1 MRTRTR
7 TWLASAAAAI
17 VAAAFTG
24 TAQAGPPIVNDHF
37 DFTSTHIE
45 QEEHE
50 GFCPDIPFLVLF
62 EGHAKGSTLAVHHGD
77 GFVYF
82 GTRVRVSDTYT
93 NVETGRSMSI
103 EVVLSSKDQTIVDN
117 GDGTIT
123 ITGQD
128 TGRQRSFDDDG
139 NLLFTD
145 TGLIRYEVLIDTAGT
160 PGDPEDDEF
169 LAFLGETKV
178 AGPHET
184 LDRDFCA
191 DLLEFIG

>member
-1 MRTRTR
+1 MRTRAR
-7 TWLASAAAAI
+7 TWLASAIGA
-17 VAAAFTG
+17 VMAAAFTG
-24 TAQAGPPIVNDHF
+24 IAQAGPPIENEHF
-37 DFTSTHIE
+37 DETSTHIE

-62 EGHAKGSTLAVHHGD
+62 EGHAKGSTLVVHHGD

-82 GTRVRVSDTYT
+82 GLRLRTSDTYT

-103 EVVLSSKDQTIVDN
+103 EVVLSSKDQKIVDN

-128 TGRQRSFDDDG
+128 VGRQRSYDDEG
-139 NLLFTD
+139 NLLFSD
-145 TGLIRYEVLIDTAGT
+145 IGLIRYEVLVDTAGT
-160 PGDPEDDEF
+160 PGDPGDDEF
-169 LAFLGETKV
+169 LAFLGDTKV